1 MVTPWFFWTCPKSHT
16 LRTDS
21 EQAETEIAES
31 TVLPGL
37 GERPLSPTC
46 PATLLLK
53 GRLLAVERELVELRV
68 LMVIEVGIG
77 GFGDKET
84 KDEARD
90 AAVVDAEVSIT
101 DSDISKAKTT
111 TKEKRRENEGG
122 GDKIHH
128 TAAWIFLIRM
138 NH

>member
-1 MVTPWFFWTCPKSHT
+1 
-16 LRTDS
+16 
-21 EQAETEIAES
+21 
-31 TVLPGL
+31 
-37 GERPLSPTC
+37 
-46 PATLLLK
+46 
-53 GRLLAVERELVELRV
+53 
-68 LMVIEVGIG
+68 MVIEVGIG

-101 DSDISKAKTT
+101 DSDISKAKMT
-111 TKEKRRENEGG
+111 TKEKRRENEG